1 MSKPAFFQPHY
12 RSNHRNLFIVDA
24 SKAKQSLQ
32 KGSHG
37 DKENDKK
44 KNASLFFC
52 IAVAVMGFLTTK
64 SILLLLFYILRNR
77 VTNIDNNKIGPQ
89 LNPFDSNNKVPPAN
103 TRMSSSRMYQGLQT
117 NNNNAGLL
125 VVVENIMIYI
135 TRYKERDKYK

>member
-1 MSKPAFFQPHY
+1 MSKPAFFRPHY

-24 SKAKQSLQ
+24 SKAEQSLQ
-32 KGSHG
+32 KCSHG
-37 DKENDKK
+37 DEENDKK

-77 VTNIDNNKIGPQ
+77 VTNIDNNNIGPQ
-89 LNPFDSNNKVPPAN
+89 LNPFDSKNEAPPAN
-103 TRMSSSRMYQGLQT
+103 TT
-117 NNNNAGLL
+117 NNNAGLL